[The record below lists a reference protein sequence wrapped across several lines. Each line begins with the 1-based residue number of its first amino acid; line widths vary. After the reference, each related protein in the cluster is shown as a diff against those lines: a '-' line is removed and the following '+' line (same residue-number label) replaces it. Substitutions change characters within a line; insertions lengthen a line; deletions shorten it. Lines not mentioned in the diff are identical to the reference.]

1 MPLQSLRQGDCE
13 VGDQDVALSLQAPGQ
28 TEDATD
34 FDQTEQIQEATPE
47 KVNEEEQIKE
57 SAPIFKGTLEAATRR
72 RDSLDL
78 FEKAF
83 DHGTVSM
90 KAKQDEFLSDEPFV
104 VAAHSYMDKKYME

>member
-1 MPLQSLRQGDCE
+1 M
-13 VGDQDVALSLQAPGQ
+13 
-28 TEDATD
+28 
-34 FDQTEQIQEATPE
+34 
-47 KVNEEEQIKE
+47 NEEEQAKE
-57 SAPIFKGTLEAATRR
+57 SALVFKGAVDPATRR

-104 VAAHSYMDKKYME
+104 IAGHSYMDKKLMI